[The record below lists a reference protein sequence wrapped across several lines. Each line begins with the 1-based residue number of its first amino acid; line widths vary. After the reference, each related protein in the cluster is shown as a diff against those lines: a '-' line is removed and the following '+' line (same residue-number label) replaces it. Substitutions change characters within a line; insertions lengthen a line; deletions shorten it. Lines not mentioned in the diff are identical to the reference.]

1 MVVEKIRTS
10 ALKFHITVVES
21 LIVTVLH
28 VFQCRPTKASAKGED
43 AMGWGGGGEGHVS
56 AMVRFDTV
64 PRLALG
70 MSGGMDSGRSGP
82 TCLLC

>member
-1 MVVEKIRTS
+1 
-10 ALKFHITVVES
+10 
-21 LIVTVLH
+21 
-28 VFQCRPTKASAKGED
+28 
-43 AMGWGGGGEGHVS
+43 MGGGGGEGHVS

-82 TCLLC
+82 TCLLASCRFVRNIGCYALDSFDVRRFLGLGQISTADCGFTGLFRLA